1 MSSPFSAHEPW
12 RRQQPDYAE
21 SASGKIDDSGN
32 ENNGSVDEL
41 GIIRNPA
48 CWRRSCGR
56 MRGSFAVFKR
66 A

>member
-48 CWRRSCGR
+48 CCRVLPIS
-56 MRGSFAVFKR
+56 A
-66 A
+66 